1 MKMFPKVITGAIGL
15 AGALAI
21 STLTTQAQNLLVDG
35 SFENGTFTGNP
46 IGLSGPGYV
55 DQGWA
60 NNFGGATPTQ
70 SSAYAESGTYSL
82 LTYNAQFNNW
92 NPVGTYQV
100 VDGLNVGQ
108 PITVAQQYSLSVYAM
123 APTALSGTYG
133 TPIDIQLQFFNA
145 ALGNVQTTETGW
157 SALGAI
163 GTWQKYTVTGI
174 APAGAVYAA
183 PYLMFMDNGQTTT
196 DNVYF
201 DNAVLVAVPEPA
213 TIALLGMGL
222 ALPLYLIRRRK

>member
-1 MKMFPKVITGAIGL
+1 MPSAL

-92 NPVGTYQV
+92 NPVGSYQV
-100 VDGLNVGQ
+100 VSGAIVGQ
-108 PITVAQQYSLSVYAM
+108 QYQLSVYAM
-123 APTALSGTYG
+123 APTALTGTYG
-133 TPIDIQLQFFNA
+133 TPIDVQLQFFNA
-145 ALGNVQTTETGW
+145 ALANVQTTETGW
-157 SALGAI
+157 SALGAL
-163 GTWQKYTVTGI
+163 GTWTQYSVTGI

-183 PYLMFMDNGQTTT
+183 PYIMFMDNGQTAT

>member
-1 MKMFPKVITGAIGL
+1 MKMFPKVITGVIGL

-21 STLTTQAQNLLVDG
+21 STSTTQAQNLLVDG
-35 SFENGTFTGNP
+35 DFESGTFTGNP

-55 DQGWA
+55 NQGWA

-70 SSAYAESGTYSL
+70 SAAYAESGTHSL

-100 VDGLNVGQ
+100 VSGVIVG
-108 PITVAQQYSLSVYAM
+108 QQYSLSVYAM
-123 APTALSGTYG
+123 APTALTGTYG

-163 GTWQKYTVTGI
+163 GTWQQYSVTGI

-183 PYLMFMDNGQTTT
+183 PYLMFMDNGQTAT